1 MAEKINWDEIRT
13 EYVSSDVS
21 LRSLARKYGVSP
33 STITKKCKKE
43 DWESEK
49 ESIVSKSN
57 QEVIEQTIDTRKS
70 IAEKCIRILGK
81 MVDKVEESVDIV
93 EPDDITG
100 KKQIVSMLKD
110 LQDMGAFE
118 LQADDKSNTLVVRF
132 DNYSSDYEV

>member
-49 ESIVSKSN
+49 ESIISKSN
-57 QEVIEQTIDTRKS
+57 QQVIEQTIDTRKS

-93 EPDDITG
+93 EPDDISG

-110 LQDMGAFE
+110 LQDMGAFVMRE
-118 LQADDKSNTLVVRF
+118 ETEDSTLTIRFETDDYAD
-132 DNYSSDYEV
+132 

>member
-13 EYVSSDVS
+13 EYVSTDVS

-33 STITKKCKKE
+33 STITKRCKKE
-43 DWESEK
+43 DWESER
-49 ESIVSKSN
+49 ETITSKSN
-57 QEVIEQTIDTRKS
+57 QEVIAQTIDTRKS

-93 EPDDITG
+93 EPDDISG

-110 LQDMGAFE
+110 LQEMGAFV
-118 LQADDKSNTLVVRF
+118 LQEETQDNNLIVRF
-132 DNYSSDYEV
+132 EVDDYGE

>member
-21 LRSLARKYGVSP
+21 LRSLARRYGIAP
-33 STITKKCKKE
+33 STITKRCKKE
-43 DWESEK
+43 DWESER
-49 ESIVSKSN
+49 ESIISRSN

-93 EPDDITG
+93 EPDDISG

-110 LQDMGAFE
+110 LQEMGAFD
-118 LQADDKSNTLVVRF
+118 LQDSAEDNNLIVRF
-132 DNYSSDYEV
+132 EVDDYGE

>member
-33 STITKKCKKE
+33 STITKRCKKE
-43 DWESEK
+43 DWESER
-49 ESIVSKSN
+49 EAITSKSN
-57 QEVIEQTIDTRKS
+57 QEVIAQTIDTRKS

-93 EPDDITG
+93 EPDDISG

-110 LQDMGAFE
+110 LQEMGAFV
-118 LQADDKSNTLVVRF
+118 LQEETQDNALTIRFETDD
-132 DNYSSDYEV
+132 YGE